1 MSAATNHTESLALT
15 WLMTTSSAT
24 RPTAWYVGLFTAA
37 PTDAGTGSGT
47 EVSTSGTA
55 YARKQVTFSVNT
67 TGTSPNITTRA
78 QNTAT
83 LLWDP
88 ATANW
93 GTVTHLA
100 VFDASTGGNMLFY
113 GALTANKTIDSGDAF
128 QILANNLSIELQ

>member
-1 MSAATNHTESLALT
+1 MSAATNFTESLALT
-15 WLMTTSSAT
+15 WLLTTSAAT
-24 RPTAWYVGLFTAA
+24 RPTTWFVGLFTAT

-55 YARKQVTFSVNT
+55 YARKAVTFTVTT
-67 TGTSPNITTRA
+67 TGTSPAITTTA
-78 QNTAT
+78 KNSAT

-100 VFDASTGGNMLFY
+100 VFDASTAGNMLFY
-113 GALTANKTIDSGDAF
+113 GALTASKTIDSGDAF